1 MPFHR
6 PQKVNIISTLCGL
19 LRGCS
24 LKPASP
30 VLPASTLIVFFL
42 ESLRG
47 NVAGKADIT
56 QRNCMPGIPPPIG
69 GKGRVWGVVGEPGG
83 WAMSLLLLQ
92 TGFNLNPALLHSV
105 AQVT

>member
-47 NVAGKADIT
+47 NVAGKADIHRET
-56 QRNCMPGIPPPIG
+56 ACLVSPHP
-69 GKGRVWGVVGEPGG
+69 
-83 WAMSLLLLQ
+83 
-92 TGFNLNPALLHSV
+92 
-105 AQVT
+105 